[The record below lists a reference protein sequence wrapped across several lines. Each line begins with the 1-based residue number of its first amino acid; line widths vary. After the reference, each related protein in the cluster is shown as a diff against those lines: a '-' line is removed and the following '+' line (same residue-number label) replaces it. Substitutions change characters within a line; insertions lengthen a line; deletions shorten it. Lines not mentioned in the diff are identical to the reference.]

1 MTLKVD
7 LLRLRK
13 TMEDMK
19 SPYCVINRCIKY
31 FSPHIVQLH
40 VVLNCSR
47 EKLKKKYLPFTLKNH
62 ESEY

>member
-19 SPYCVINRCIKY
+19 LPYCVINRCIRY

-47 EKLKKKYLPFTLKNH
+47 EKLKKKMFTVYIKK
-62 ESEY
+62 S

>member
-19 SPYCVINRCIKY
+19 LPYCVINRCIKY
-31 FSPHIVQLH
+31 FSPHIVQLN
-40 VVLNCSR
+40 VVLNIQGEI
-47 EKLKKKYLPFTLKNH
+47 EKKISACTTLKNH
-62 ESEY
+62 ES

>member
-19 SPYCVINRCIKY
+19 LPYCVINRCIKY
-31 FSPHIVQLH
+31 FSPHIVELH
-40 VVLNCSR
+40 VVLNIQGEV
-47 EKLKKKYLPFTLKNH
+47 EKKNVYH
-62 ESEY
+62 LH